1 MRHINVTCQH
11 LVLQKL
17 YPSWP
22 QILPVSRPLLR
33 IIEILLF
40 PSSHGIMQETEYP
53 GVAQL
58 VAHVIWEREAGV
70 RAALLQNPGKLWDAK
85 ADGVLPLA
93 GNWSKTGVD
102 PIFDHSWK
110 TS

>member
-1 MRHINVTCQH
+1 M
-11 LVLQKL
+11 KL
-17 YPSWP
+17 GMIKKS
-22 QILPVSRPLLR
+22 PVVAGAL
-33 IIEILLF
+33 
-40 PSSHGIMQETEYP
+40 YP

-58 VAHVIWEREAGV
+58 VARLLWEREAGV

-93 GNWSKTGVD
+93 GNWSKTGAD

>member
-1 MRHINVTCQH
+1 MREKHQRSGCSAVGSARD
-11 LVLQKL
+11 L
-17 YPSWP
+17 
-22 QILPVSRPLLR
+22 
-33 IIEILLF
+33 
-40 PSSHGIMQETEYP
+40 GIHAEAIKTKYR

-58 VAHVIWEREAGV
+58 VARLLWEREAGV
-70 RAALLQNPGKLWDAK
+70 RATLLQNPGKLWDAK

-93 GNWSKTGVD
+93 GNWSKTGAD